1 MNVLI
6 LTKCIFAE
14 EELVRKL
21 SMLGHEV
28 FCSSKLLKGLTVK
41 TSIYPVINYFPII
54 VFSETVSDEEVDQIL
69 KNETVQAASFFR
81 NATTFLGNYK
91 SQSSDFLSMLFMD
104 EPLEEIGKKL
114 KRNQMNSQE
123 KNSLNVLSFDI
134 RDLDTMLLLS
144 KQEKQVFEILYN
156 AKGGL
161 ISREEICEKVWS
173 QVTKSN
179 LAQTSTIVKRIKVK
193 LEESGFVNCD
203 LQTIWGKGYRI
214 VSD

>member
-6 LTKCIFAE
+6 LTKSIFAE
-14 EELVRKL
+14 EELMKRL
-21 SMLGHEV
+21 SLLGHEV
-28 FCSSKLLKGLTVK
+28 FCSSHLLKGLTVK
-41 TSIYPVINYFPII
+41 TSIYPIINYFPII
-54 VFSETVSDEEVDQIL
+54 IFSETVSDEEVEQIL
-69 KNETVQAASFFR
+69 KNETVHSASFFR
-81 NATTFLGNYK
+81 KATTFLGNYK
-91 SQSSDFLSMLFMD
+91 SQSSEYLNMLFMD
-104 EPLEEIGKKL
+104 EPLEELSKKL
-114 KRNQMNSQE
+114 RNNYINSQE
-123 KNSLNVLSFDI
+123 NNSLNILSFDI
-134 RDLDTMLLLS
+134 KDLDSMLLLS

-179 LAQTSTIVKRIKVK
+179 LAQTSTIVKRIKAK

-214 VSD
+214 VTE